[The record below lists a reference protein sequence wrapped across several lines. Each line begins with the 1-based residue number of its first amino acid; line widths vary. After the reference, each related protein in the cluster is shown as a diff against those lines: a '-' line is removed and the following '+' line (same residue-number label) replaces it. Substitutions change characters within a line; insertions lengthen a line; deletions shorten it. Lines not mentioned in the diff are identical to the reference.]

1 MEGKEWAKW
10 KVKTEKMQSYE
21 LLSGFLFFLAAIFSF
36 WTILFLIY
44 LAEDLMSYGI
54 YAFDMPG
61 VVDSMIGGLIAT
73 SFMILC
79 FFGGMHYYKKA
90 KEIEEEI
97 EGEEE

>member
-36 WTILFLIY
+36 WTILFLIH
-44 LAEDLMSYGI
+44 LTEDLMSYGI
-54 YAFDMPG
+54 YAFDVPG
-61 VVDSMIGGLIAT
+61 VVDSIIGGLIVT
-73 SFMILC
+73 SLMILC
-79 FFGGMHYYKKA
+79 FFGGMHYYEKA
-90 KEIEEEI
+90 KEIEKEI